1 MLEVMRRVLLCMLE
15 DVEGELC
22 LLTVLEVMRC
32 MLLWMLDAV
41 EDGLSFGVSKFD
53 FSLQSAAALRLAS
66 AQGRIQ

>member
-1 MLEVMRRVLLCMLE
+1 MRRVLLCMLE